1 MLISPG
7 TNRIDGFRR
16 VPSDL
21 RRYLAY
27 IAELKKDYGSVL
39 NFIIEKRLRWT
50 DHEPKDADAFNNPD
64 TGEALRTLRT
74 TW

>member
-1 MLISPG
+1 MLISSG

-21 RRYLAY
+21 RRYLARM
-27 IAELKKDYGSVL
+27 AELKEDYGSAL

-50 DHEPKDADAFNNPD
+50 DREPKEADPFNNPD
-64 TGEALRTLRT
+64 TGEALRIFRATR
-74 TW
+74 